1 MRRDLG
7 RVGAAYFDLY
17 GTLLDLGPLDAACEA
32 VAPGRGAEFARAWR
46 AEQLRLTWLR
56 TILGRWADFEVVTDA
71 ALRATAARFDIGGAE
86 ALDGAFDRLP
96 VRAEAPPVIE
106 TLRAAGLRLG
116 VLSNGSRVMLNRA
129 LGASGIGAVFN
140 DILSVDAV
148 RRYKPDPRA
157 YEMAV
162 RASNLP
168 PSEIGFVTAN
178 DWDAA
183 GAAAFGFRV
192 AWLRGPGGP
201 AAPEVGGPEVG
212 GMSWADVA
220 PFLGTGGGG
229 SSREP

>member
-1 MRRDLG
+1 MSGDAD
-7 RVGAAYFDLY
+7 RVAAVYFDLY
-17 GTLLDLGPLDAACEA
+17 GTLLDLGPLDTACEV
-32 VAPGRGAEFARAWR
+32 VAPGRGADFARAWR

-56 TILGRWADFEVVTDA
+56 TIMGRWADFEAVTGA
-71 ALRATAARFDIGGAE
+71 ALRATAARLDIGGVE
-86 ALDGAFDRLP
+86 ALDGAFDRLS

-116 VLSNGSRVMLNRA
+116 VLSNGSRAMLDRA
-129 LGASGIGAVFN
+129 LGASELG
-140 DILSVDAV
+140 DIFDDVLSVDAV
-148 RRYKPDPRA
+148 RRYKPDPRV
-157 YEMAV
+157 YDIAV
-162 RASNLP
+162 RASGLP
-168 PSEIGFVTAN
+168 TADIGFVTAN

-220 PFLGTGGGG
+220 PFLMGTGGG
-229 SSREP
+229 R